1 VANDCGKECCGSTH
15 WLTVSPDDL
24 NEAQEQIEGYF
35 MESNPEVRASQEML
49 RQGKCP
55 ACGSPL
61 GEKAKE
67 CPDCGLPLVIVED
80 GEE

>member
-1 VANDCGKECCGSTH
+1 
-15 WLTVSPDDL
+15 
-24 NEAQEQIEGYF
+24 